1 MTPSQIGSHDCVR
14 DMDLAYRVRL
24 SPASGQLEIQRP
36 VTVTTGIQT
45 GPRNCVVLFWQKRR
59 MVSLDPAVR
68 DGRILTRGLL
78 LQFALVRRVLGYF
91 AWQIAVVFLR

>member
-1 MTPSQIGSHDCVR
+1 
-14 DMDLAYRVRL
+14 MDLAYRVRL

-45 GPRNCVVLFWQKRR
+45 GPPAIAWYYFGKKRR